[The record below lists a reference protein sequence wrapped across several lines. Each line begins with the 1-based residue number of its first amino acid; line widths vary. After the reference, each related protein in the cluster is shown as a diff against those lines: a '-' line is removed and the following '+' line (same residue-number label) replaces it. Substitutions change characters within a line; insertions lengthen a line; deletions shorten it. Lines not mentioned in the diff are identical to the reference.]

1 MQLSASIGS
10 SYGANQ
16 QAGYSCVGCRPT
28 RRYLQMSAQITQK
41 DDKAEFA
48 VIPIEEYNRL
58 LAMAVDFDDLV
69 AYDKAIAELE
79 SGEDEAIPAEIVA
92 RLVAGDE
99 HPLKVWCEFRGLTQ
113 SGLAHQVGVSHAQL
127 ALIEGGK
134 RQGTV
139 DVLKGLV
146 RVLNVDLEDLV

>member
-1 MQLSASIGS
+1 
-10 SYGANQ
+10 
-16 QAGYSCVGCRPT
+16 
-28 RRYLQMSAQITQK
+28 MSAQIIQK
-41 DDKAEFA
+41 NGKAEFA

-58 LAMAVDFDDLV
+58 LSMAEDFDDLV
-69 AYDKAIAELE
+69 AYDKAIAELQ

-99 HPLKVWCEFRGLTQ
+99 HPLKVWREFRGMTQ
-113 SGLAHQVGVSHAQL
+113 TGLADQAGVSQGQV

-139 DVLKGLV
+139 DVLKGLA
-146 RVLNVDLEDLV
+146 RVLNVDLDDLV

>member
-1 MQLSASIGS
+1 
-10 SYGANQ
+10 
-16 QAGYSCVGCRPT
+16 
-28 RRYLQMSAQITQK
+28 MSAQIIHK
-41 DDKAEFA
+41 DGKAEFA
-48 VIPIEEYNRL
+48 VVPIEEYNRL
-58 LAMAVDFDDLV
+58 LVMAEDFDDLV

-99 HPLKVWCEFRGLTQ
+99 HPLKVWREFRGMTQ
-113 SGLAHQVGVSHAQL
+113 TGLADQADISQGQV

-139 DVLKGLV
+139 DVLKRLA
-146 RVLNVDLEDLV
+146 RVLNVELDDLV